1 MTFDLR
7 NPDTQLLLNALKLYL
22 HTEELREAYAVR
34 DGDRESARE
43 AAHSAHRLERM
54 IEEIIYK
61 ESK

>member
-1 MTFDLR
+1 MTLDFRD
-7 NPDTQLLLNALKLYL
+7 PDAQLLLNALKLYL
-22 HTEELREAYAVR
+22 HTEELREAYAIR

-43 AAHSAHRLERM
+43 AAHNAHRLERM